1 MLQVKKDPCLNQI
14 QNINLFLIRLF
25 SVDLVK
31 KLVEE
36 AFLIF
41 AFRTIMKLAQEL
53 FAVNLIIIHDIR

>member
-41 AFRTIMKLAQEL
+41 FFRTIMKLAQEL